1 MTLSSIKTAIQDG
14 LFFLTVSA
22 QKSDRFN
29 LKIPA
34 RSAYV
39 HVPPMQTIVRHQGI
53 RPAYARSAW
62 PTRMSSHVLYCILV
76 RW

>member
-1 MTLSSIKTAIQDG
+1 
-14 LFFLTVSA
+14 
-22 QKSDRFN
+22 
-29 LKIPA
+29 
-34 RSAYV
+34 
-39 HVPPMQTIVRHQGI
+39 MQTIVRHQGI